1 MSTLLEMALCVSS
14 AHSMNSDSSQAPA
27 DNVSPTGTG
36 PVLSIQHQSL
46 VVSEA
51 PVIE

>member
-1 MSTLLEMALCVSS
+1 MALCVSS
-14 AHSMNSDSSQAPA
+14 AQSMNSMDSSQAPA